1 MKLLLDTTYLL
12 PAIGVAVRNLPRTV
26 VRDLRGRGHNI
37 SICTIT
43 IFELAAKGAKFVHDG
58 KLKEDGVREGL
69 QAILNDEAISQ
80 VQFQEPGV
88 LARAMAIRT
97 ELKDFIDCLILGSA
111 AITADALVSEDEEL
125 QDMVSQ
131 ENIRAKLKPINP
143 AFSVYSSRRVP

>member
-12 PAIGVAVRNLPRTV
+12 PAIGVAVRSLPRTV

-43 IFELAAKGAKFVHDG
+43 IFELAAKGAKFVRDG
-58 KLKEDGVREGL
+58 KLKEGGVREGL

-88 LARAMAIRT
+88 LARAMAIRA
-97 ELKDFIDCLILGSA
+97 ELNDFIDCLILASA
-111 AITADALVSEDEEL
+111 GTTADALVSEDERL
-125 QDMVSQ
+125 RYVVSE
-131 ENIRAKLKPINP
+131 ENIRAKLKPINA
-143 AFSVYSSRRVP
+143 AFTVYASRKVP